1 MQCPPLKNFLKYLP
15 FRPNVSSQHLK
26 GYSLCTNT
34 ISRKQRNH
42 LLCLVNVAAK
52 HVTIMSLSAAT
63 IYFLHFTTAQQIP
76 APTLRGPVETC
87 KNEQRNI
94 QRGQRPLTNSS
105 ELRRRNARQ
114 MENMTAETS
123 STAECTWQRSVW
135 KRKAHHRYV
144 VRSQEEAGIR
154 ALSKQKAHVSS
165 CRPSSRES
173 YDPLLLLFLHFLK
186 RRQNGFPD
194 IRNDTVYG
202 ADPAILLPG
211 RTPLPHLA
219 FHSFSPTLQENSS
232 YVTKQT
238 FLKRYGS

>member
-15 FRPNVSSQHLK
+15 FRPNVLSQHLK

-42 LLCLVNVAAK
+42 LLCLVNVAAQ
-52 HVTIMSLSAAT
+52 HVTIMSLSAT
-63 IYFLHFTTAQQIP
+63 TNYFLHFTTAQQIP
-76 APTLRGPVETC
+76 APTLCGPGETR

-94 QRGQRPLTNSS
+94 QRGQRPLTNGR
-105 ELRRRNARQ
+105 EPRRRRARQ
-114 MENMTAETS
+114 TEGMTAETS
-123 STAECTWQRSVW
+123 STAGCARQRSAW
-135 KRKAHHRYV
+135 KRKAHRRYV

-165 CRPSSRES
+165 CRPSGRES
-173 YDPLLLLFLHFLK
+173 CDPLLLLFLRFLK

-194 IRNDTVYG
+194 IMNERVCG
-202 ADPAILLPG
+202 AEPTISLPE

-232 YVTKQT
+232 
-238 FLKRYGS
+238 